1 MATHLVISTKSGISC
16 TKKTP
21 KENPMTAMATHINQT
36 FLKVKIKVE
45 EYHKILAVS
54 PELVL
59 DLITQLR
66 KGFS

>member
-1 MATHLVISTKSGISC
+1 
-16 TKKTP
+16 
-21 KENPMTAMATHINQT
+21 MTAMATHIDQT

-59 DLITQLR
+59 DLITQVR